1 MQTKS
6 ESPDSLGHQLYIVA
20 TPIGNLGD
28 ITLRALETLKLVD
41 FVAAEDTRQT
51 KKLFDRYDIDTKL
64 VSFHAQSS
72 EAKTLALI
80 ERLKKGETA
89 ALVSDAGT
97 PCISD
102 PGFRLVKLAS
112 EQGITVTPIPGAS
125 ALTTLISASGF
136 PTDTFTFH
144 GFLPHKKGRQTLV
157 KSFKEAPHCQV
168 VYESVHRFPK
178 LLKELAEHVGADR
191 SICVGRELTKMY
203 EEIWRGSVTEA
214 MEYFNQENTRGEFV
228 VIVAPAKFCYTSS

>member
-1 MQTKS
+1 MS
-6 ESPDSLGHQLYIVA
+6 QLYIVA

-28 ITLRALETLKLVD
+28 ITFRAIETLKEVD
-41 FVAAEDTRQT
+41 FIAAEDTRHT
-51 KKLFDRYDIDTKL
+51 KRLVDKYEIDTKL

-72 EAKTLALI
+72 EAKTMALI

-97 PCISD
+97 PCVSD

-112 EQGITVTPIPGAS
+112 EQGIDVIPIPGAS

-157 KSFKEAPHCQV
+157 KSFKDAEHCQV
-168 VYESVHRFPK
+168 VYESVHRFGK
-178 LLKELAEHVGADR
+178 LLKELAEHVDADR
-191 SICVGRELTKMY
+191 SICVGRELTKMH
-203 EEIWRGSVTEA
+203 EEIWRGTVA
-214 MEYFNQENTRGEFV
+214 QAQAYFNESNTKGEFV
-228 VIVAPAKFCYTSS
+228 VIVAPAKFCYATT